1 MSEPIVRVR
10 ALSKNYPRQRV
21 DASPWARLIGRVWGW
36 TGALDDWRPLNEGL
50 PVLKDVELDVR
61 DGEILAIIGPSGA
74 GKSTLLHLI
83 GALDRPNHGTILYR
97 GEDVTLMSPGRLAQW
112 RNERVGFV
120 FQFYHLF
127 PDLTAEEN
135 VLVPAMVAYSV
146 SAYAAKRADLRARAQ
161 HLLDR
166 VGLGDRR
173 HHHPNQ
179 LSGGEQQRVAIA
191 RALLLKPALLLCDE
205 PTGNLDRKTGEQI
218 LDLLWEL
225 KESDQQTY
233 IVVTHD
239 DRLAAR
245 ADRVVRME
253 DGRVVGEETAPVR
266 AVIAAK
272 GEDAEQTQVASVP
285 PGVRPPPDHG
295 NAGA

>member
-10 ALSKNYPRQRV
+10 ALSKCYPRQRV
-21 DASPWARLIGRVWGW
+21 DAPLWARLVGRAWGW
-36 TGALDDWRPLNEGL
+36 TGALDDWPTLNEGL
-50 PVLKDVELDVR
+50 PVLREVDLDVQEN
-61 DGEILAIIGPSGA
+61 EILAITGPSGA

-83 GALDRPNHGTILYR
+83 GALDLPNQGTILYKA
-97 GEDVTLMSPGRLAQW
+97 EDVTLMSSARLSAW
-112 RNERVGFV
+112 RNQHVGFV

-127 PDLTAEEN
+127 PDLSAEEN
-135 VLVPAMVAYSV
+135 VLVPAMVAYTV
-146 SAYAAKRADLRARAQ
+146 PGYMARRGELRERAA

-173 HHHPNQ
+173 HHRPNQ

-191 RALLLKPALLLCDE
+191 RALLLKPDLLLCDE

-225 KESDQQTY
+225 KASSNQTY
-233 IVVTHD
+233 IIVTHD

-245 ADRVVRME
+245 ADRVVRMV
-253 DGRVVGEETAPVR
+253 DGRVVSAEE
-266 AVIAAK
+266 AA
-272 GEDAEQTQVASVP
+272 AAAAAAS
-285 PGVRPPPDHG
+285 
-295 NAGA
+295 AGAAGVDDAPGDKA